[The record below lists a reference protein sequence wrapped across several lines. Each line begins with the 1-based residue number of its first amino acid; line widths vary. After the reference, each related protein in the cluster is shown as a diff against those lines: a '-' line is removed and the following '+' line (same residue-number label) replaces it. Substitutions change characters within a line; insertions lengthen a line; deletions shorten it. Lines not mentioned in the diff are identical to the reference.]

1 MKTEICNHNDVKN
14 VSSHKINEHIVFIQV
29 ACALCG
35 MIRYETKD
43 LKNGS
48 ITTSTWSKK

>member
-1 MKTEICNHNDVKN
+1 MESKCTHNNTKN

-29 ACALCG
+29 VCDLCG

-48 ITTSTWSKK
+48 TTTSKWLKN